1 MWQHG
6 PEDDAD
12 EIWLQEAIPSSAL
25 LPDAVQPGHEL
36 VALLG
41 NEVGVRNDRSIIDL
55 IHTSSI
61 YHQLFTFEKSRRRDR
76 FNTKEN
82 SCDAGMEG

>member
-12 EIWLQEAIPSSAL
+12 EIRLQEAIPSSAMF
-25 LPDAVQPGHEL
+25 PQAVQPGHEL
-36 VALLG
+36 VALLYDG
-41 NEVGVRNDRSIIDL
+41 VGMWNDRAIIYL
-55 IHTSSI
+55 FHSSSI
-61 YHQLFTFEKSRRRDR
+61 RHLLFTFGKSRRRDR